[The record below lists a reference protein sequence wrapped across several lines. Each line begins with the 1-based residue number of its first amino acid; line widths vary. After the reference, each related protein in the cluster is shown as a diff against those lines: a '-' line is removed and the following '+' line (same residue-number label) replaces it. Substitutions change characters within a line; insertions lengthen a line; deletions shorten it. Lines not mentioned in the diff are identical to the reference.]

1 LTRTPVRA
9 IIEHVFGIYVRR
21 RLAFVLV
28 LVTLVLG
35 GLRFAASSSGAGPAV
50 RYDVVPGDTLWSI
63 AASHYD
69 GDPRAE
75 IDSIRSANHLQTD
88 LIVPGQVLL
97 LPAGA

>member
-1 LTRTPVRA
+1 MFDL
-9 IIEHVFGIYVRR
+9 YVRR
-21 RLAFVLV
+21 RLAFLLV
-28 LVTLVLG
+28 LAALVIG

-63 AASHYD
+63 AAAHYD

-75 IDSIRSANHLQTD
+75 IDAIRSTNHLQTD

-97 LPAGA
+97 LPADA